1 MSTGMACRPF
11 RAAVCTE
18 TNIVFSAKGMF
29 YKLRN
34 KERSKE
40 SAFTFNQILRLP
52 LKTNG
57 HVAEA
62 DTPVFSGLNI
72 QIEFIHFRHVALNNF
87 ALTVHHHGG
96 GDIAQTERADQR
108 RIEGLTVTD
117 DGIVHI
123 NLL

>member
-1 MSTGMACRPF
+1 MAPSTRRRLSLTALSGSPTMLKEDMTAAFLKIIWLTSMSTGMACRPF

-18 TNIVFSAKGMF
+18 TNIVFSAKGVF

-40 SAFTFNQILRLP
+40 SAFTFNQILRPP

-62 DTPVFSGLNI
+62 DTPVLVN
-72 QIEFIHFRHVALNNF
+72 
-87 ALTVHHHGG
+87 
-96 GDIAQTERADQR
+96 
-108 RIEGLTVTD
+108 
-117 DGIVHI
+117 
-123 NLL
+123 